1 LRCRIAATQRNLAGQ
16 LEQTLHWACLF
27 AEDAWVSPFHPP
39 ASGPQCAGAH
49 GEDERGSVNL
59 IPGRLA
65 HPERGVW
72 PGHGGRPGPQAAAV
86 TLLAGLA
93 VLAGLVAGCASGPAR
108 GSAAPPGT
116 ATPRAAART
125 ASASPAAAS
134 TPGTPR
140 PGSSPSVIAVPPPP
154 ASLPQTMAF
163 PRADGAVFHAEMT
176 DLWAAVVAGRPALA
190 RDAFFPISAYQQVKA
205 IFDPA
210 ADWHDRLWGDF
221 RLDVAAAHG
230 LLGPDGGQ
238 AALVRVIVPSQQ
250 ASWIVPGVCSNRIG
264 YWHAAGARVV
274 YRLGGQLRS
283 FGIASLISWRGRWY
297 VVHFGAV
304 LRNAAVGLVDQP
316 SAGPGVPGPPGGC

>member
-1 LRCRIAATQRNLAGQ
+1 VNFIRGR
-16 LEQTLHWACLF
+16 
-27 AEDAWVSPFHPP
+27 P
-39 ASGPQCAGAH
+39 AH
-49 GEDERGSVNL
+49 RERG
-59 IPGRLA
+59 IRPGRS
-65 HPERGVW
+65 
-72 PGHGGRPGPQAAAV
+72 GRPGRPGTPATAV
-86 TLLAGLA
+86 TLLSGLA
-93 VLAGLVAGCASGPAR
+93 VLAGLVSGCASGPAR

-116 ATPRAAART
+116 ASPPAAART
-125 ASASPAAAS
+125 PSASPAAAS
-134 TPGTPR
+134 PAATPQ

-154 ASLPQTMAF
+154 ASLPQTMAL
-163 PRADGAVFHAEMT
+163 PHAGTAVFHAEMT
-176 DLWAAVVAGRPALA
+176 DLWAAVVTGRPVLA
-190 RDAFFPISAYQQVKA
+190 RDAFFPISAYEKVKA

-221 RLDVAAAHG
+221 RLDVVAAHG

-238 AALVRVIVPSQQ
+238 AALVRVIVPAQQ
-250 ASWIVPGVCSNRIG
+250 AAWIVPGVCENGVG
-264 YWHAAGARVV
+264 YWHVAGARVV